1 MTDERVRI
9 EIGFDGGQIAGLSIS
24 AADADRLLRSLESG
38 GDGILDLETEDGR
51 AAIVL
56 AKVAYVRRAAR
67 DSRVGFGGR

>member
-24 AADADRLLRSLESG
+24 AADADRLLRSLEAG
-38 GDGILDLETEDGR
+38 GTGILDLETEDGR
-51 AAIVL
+51 AVVVL

>member
-24 AADADRLLRSLESG
+24 AADADKLQSSLQAG
-38 GDGILDLETEDGR
+38 GDGVLDLETEDGR

-56 AKVAYVRRAAR
+56 SKVAYVRRAAR

>member
-24 AADADRLLRSLESG
+24 AADADRLLRSLEAG
-38 GDGILDLETEDGR
+38 GEGILDLETEDGR
-51 AAIVL
+51 AVVVL

>member
-24 AADADRLLRSLESG
+24 AADADRLQRALEAG
-38 GDGILDLETEDGR
+38 GDGVLDLETDDGR
-51 AAIVL
+51 VVVVL
-56 AKVAYVRRAAR
+56 SKVAYLRRAAR

>member
-1 MTDERVRI
+1 MTDERIRI